1 MGNSLHN
8 KIRLGRASPLAS
20 RKLVAVLALSGA
32 VLLSWF
38 ILNAMR

>member
-8 KIRLGRASPLAS
+8 KIRLGRTSPLAS
-20 RKLVAVLALSGA
+20 RKLLALLALSAA
-32 VLLSWF
+32 VPLSWF